1 MSSIVYPKK
10 RIPISVSFGI
20 ANKLT
25 TTETINDEMFNAF
38 SYEKLEALLFNTN
51 TMAFICQD
59 NSYQKSKQSEL
70 LVFLSVRRAYG
81 LKNHTKLPVM
91 IVVNSHKIGKQVADE
106 LARHTTDYKLFNMI
120 FTIKDK
126 INKDL
131 LVKKSTIADFILLT
145 YAQLRDLVNKKAY
158 PAIDQ
163 IVYLNPLSKYNSHRE
178 SIILDDIKD
187 GLHRHKCRKVKFT
200 YIIDAKSFLLLQKE
214 DYQYILGV
222 DDCLFFGCSEK
233 PLSLLSN
240 EFKSVLP
247 QLSEEHFQFF
257 VLRELFRKR
266 SDLTELVKR
275 FKKTITYKL
284 HLYSHNLTPQN
295 LKTDKEDI
303 FSDKVKE
310 QKAEIDKKIK
320 GKINKTLL
328 LFKKKTSKT
337 IIGKKLYD
345 LEQNNVNFSWEDV
358 IETAPFLPLIEKKKD
373 RYYYLTGLGE
383 AVLIASSNYAGA
395 KVSFSSFLNR
405 MANTLFKNKQ
415 SSPKLSIEEI
425 IKFYS
430 LLIGCDSVNL
440 PHSIKECLTTDGCQ
454 SEGKLSTL
462 INEFIIREFGYIMN
476 DYSNHAA
483 LTLLDP
489 FKEFMDENALYF
501 FNRLKDFKSKKKKA
515 KEENLTDAI
524 LKVVKYKPF
533 MIGEVSQNV
542 KVDYKKTSKELKKL
556 ENKGLVKSIK
566 IIQNDGS
573 TRLKYCQ
580 PGVLAKF
587 PHLKKTCG
595 ICVLYRKR
603 FRKCPLLELLAIFD
617 QAAFPTDCLDYL
629 FNYIRDNATSCE
641 NIVEYSELVV
651 EGEKIRYIINKEEL
665 EREMEIIEG
674 SFIIGQEVQTKYA
687 CMNCKTIIEE
697 FGTGGDLFFPRRR
710 VLCPNCATGYY
721 KKSEQLILIQTEYR
735 NVLRSIYY
743 KLTGSVPKILQ
754 ELKPSYAYVI
764 YDNEYANVDMLKD
777 QTLVLEICNHKVPL
791 EKVKNIYFMGDQHVE
806 LEEFLTHLAKE
817 RSEKYSFT
825 VNRSQQK
832 EQEQN
837 EIIEACEPFSQEQYQ
852 LLHKLIAYISDKEIL
867 NNAILKSRNLSNIG
881 GLLEYQRF
889 AQEKNLCSSKINKQ
903 LYEMT
908 DLFMIVQTGVKSSYY
923 GRQLEGLNQDC
934 FFNLIKEEGR
944 KVGLW
949 THGRVVSR
957 LVKDLFLSST
967 IKTSNARAP
976 LDALINQILRQF
988 RFVVNKVFRKVGFEP
1003 SSMGP
1008 GLLHRRKSKSDID
1021 RKGFYFDIL
1030 EPVGSLA
1037 LASVLKALSDGLF
1050 SGDDC
1055 SLELDGSGQEVYKV
1069 KSSSLEKIEKLV
1081 EEALAE
1087 PVYYKGKEL
1096 SFLKAFEENLLSFRQ
1111 ASQLCIDKLEE
1122 ENTIS
1127 SKEVTH
1133 CINSA
1138 GYYPFVY
1145 CPVEFKE
1152 DLKKIYDFTAKNASF
1167 FEGREEQV
1175 LAAREKRDCFRA
1187 DAMKKWLASNG
1198 ERGEKKLKLTKHQAK
1213 EQERS
1218 LLIVLILLNFGM
1230 QMNGFFGFYSTS
1242 QIREILHLTQNQVQ
1256 RILTQMVA
1264 RGFLV
1269 KMKYK
1274 MQNFYQLNLENETVH
1289 EILFTI
1295 CKIPCDDADRTLELM
1310 SNSRNVLSSVK
1321 KLVGKAK
1328 EYREGLPMMIGWSGW
1343 KIPRSI
1349 EQMIELVS
1357 EQIGFL

>member
-1 MSSIVYPKK
+1 MSSTIYPKK
-10 RIPISVSFGI
+10 RMPISVSLGI
-20 ANKLT
+20 TIKLAA
-25 TTETINDEMFNAF
+25 TENINDDMFSAF
-38 SYEKLEALLFNTN
+38 PFEKREAILFNTN
-51 TMAFICQD
+51 SMAFICQD
-59 NSYQKSKQSEL
+59 HSYRKSMQDEL
-70 LVFLSVRRAYG
+70 LVFLATRRAYG

-91 IVVNSHKIGKQVADE
+91 IVVKSQKVGKQVAAE

-120 FTIKDK
+120 FTLKDK

-131 LVKKSTIADFILLT
+131 LVKVSKKADFILLT
-145 YAQLRDLVNKKAY
+145 YTQLRDVVYKKAC
-158 PAIDQ
+158 PGIEQ
-163 IVYLNPLSKYNSHRE
+163 IVYVNPLTKYSSHRE
-178 SIILDDIKD
+178 AITLDDIKD

-200 YIIDAKSFLLLQKE
+200 YIIDAKSFLVLERK
-214 DYQYILGV
+214 DYQHILGV
-222 DDCLFFGCSEK
+222 DDCLFFGCNEK

-240 EFKSVLP
+240 EFKSILP
-247 QLSEEHFQFF
+247 HLSEEHFQFF

-266 SDLTELVKR
+266 GNLTELVER

-284 HLYSHNLTPQN
+284 HLYSYNLTSQN
-295 LKTDKEDI
+295 LKKDEEGILSSKMIER
-303 FSDKVKE
+303 
-310 QKAEIDKKIK
+310 KAEIDKKVK

-328 LFKKKTSKT
+328 LFKKKTTKT
-337 IIGKKLYD
+337 LIGKESHD
-345 LEQNNVNFSWEDV
+345 PEQNKVNFSWEEP
-358 IETAPFLPLIEKKKD
+358 IETAPFLPLIEKRKD
-373 RYYYLTGLGE
+373 KYSYLTRLGE
-383 AVLIASSNYAGA
+383 LVLIASSNYAGA
-395 KVSFSSFLNR
+395 EVSFSSFLNR
-405 MANTLFKNKQ
+405 MSNTLFKKKRT
-415 SSPKLSIEEI
+415 SPKLSIEEI
-425 IKFYS
+425 LELYS
-430 LLIGCDSVNL
+430 MLIGCDPVDLS
-440 PHSIKECLTTDGCQ
+440 PTIKESLTTDGEQ
-454 SEGKLSTL
+454 SVDELSTL
-462 INEFIIREFGYIMN
+462 LNEFIVREFGYIMN

-483 LTLLDP
+483 LTLLEA
-489 FKEFMDENALYF
+489 FEEFMDENALYLF
-501 FNRLKDFKSKKKKA
+501 KWLKHLKSKKKKA
-515 KEENLTDAI
+515 REVNLPDAI
-524 LKVVKYKPF
+524 LKAVKYKPL
-533 MIGEVSQNV
+533 MIGEVSQYVN
-542 KVDYKKTSKELKKL
+542 VDYKKTSKELKKL
-556 ENKGLVKSIK
+556 EKKGLAKSIK

-617 QAAFPTDCLDYL
+617 QAAFPTDYLGYL

-641 NIVEYSELVV
+641 NIVEYSDLVV
-651 EGEKIRYIINKEEL
+651 EGEKIRYTINKEEL

-674 SFIIGQEVQTKYA
+674 SFVIGQEVQTKYA

-697 FGTGGDLFFPRRR
+697 FGTGGKLFFPRRR

-743 KLTGSVPKILQ
+743 KLTGSIPKILQ

-777 QTLVLEICNHKVPL
+777 QTLLIEICNQKVPL
-791 EKVKNIYFMGDQHVE
+791 EKVKNIYFMGEQHVE
-806 LEEFLTHLAKE
+806 LEEFLAHLVKE

-832 EQEQN
+832 EQN
-837 EIIEACEPFSQEQYQ
+837 EIIEACEPFSQKQYQ

-889 AQEKNLCSSKINKQ
+889 AQEKNQCSSKINKQ

-934 FFNLIKEEGR
+934 FFDLIKEEGR

-949 THGRVVSR
+949 THGRVLSR

-1021 RKGFYFDIL
+1021 RKGFYFDII
-1030 EPVGSLA
+1030 EPVGPLA
-1037 LASVLKALSDGLF
+1037 LASLLKALTDGLF
-1050 SGDDC
+1050 SEDDC
-1055 SLELDGSGQEVYKV
+1055 SLELDGSGQEVYKA
-1069 KSSSLEKIEKLV
+1069 KNSSLEKIETLV

-1087 PVYYKGKEL
+1087 PVYYKGEEL
-1096 SFLKAFEENLLSFRQ
+1096 SFLKAFEENLLSFKQ
-1111 ASQLCIDKLEE
+1111 AIQLCFDKLEE
-1122 ENTIS
+1122 DNTIS
-1127 SKEVTH
+1127 SKEITY

-1145 CPVEFKE
+1145 CPVECKE

-1175 LAAREKRDCFRA
+1175 LAAREKRDCFRV
-1187 DAMKKWLASNG
+1187 DAMRKWLASNG
-1198 ERGEKKLKLTKHQAK
+1198 ERGEMKLKLTKHQAK

-1218 LLIVLILLNFGM
+1218 LLIVLILMSFGI

-1242 QIREILHLTQNQVQ
+1242 QIREILQLTQNQVQ
-1256 RILTQMVA
+1256 RILKQMVT

-1274 MQNFYQLNLENETVH
+1274 MQNFYQLDLENETVH

-1295 CKIPCDDADRTLELM
+1295 GKIPCDDADRTLELM
-1310 SNSRNVLSSVK
+1310 SNSRNVFSSVE
-1321 KLVGKAK
+1321 KLLMKIQ
-1328 EYREGLPMMIGWSGW
+1328 EYREGLPLIIGWSGW
-1343 KIPRSI
+1343 KIPSNV
-1349 EQMIELVS
+1349 EQIIELVS
-1357 EQIGFL
+1357 K

>member
-10 RIPISVSFGI
+10 RIPISVSLGI

-25 TTETINDEMFNAF
+25 TTETINDEMFSAF

-59 NSYQKSKQSEL
+59 NNYQKSKQNEL
-70 LVFLSVRRAYG
+70 LVFLAVRRAYG

-91 IVVNSHKIGKQVADE
+91 IVVKSHKIGKQVADE

-131 LVKKSTIADFILLT
+131 LVKTSTKADFILLT
-145 YAQLRDLVNKKAY
+145 YTQLRDLVYKKAY

-178 SIILDDIKD
+178 SIILDNIKD

-200 YIIDAKSFLLLQKE
+200 YIINAKSFLLLQKK
-214 DYQYILGV
+214 DYQYILSA
-222 DDCLFFGCSEK
+222 DDCLFFGCNEK

-240 EFKSVLP
+240 EFNSVLP
-247 QLSEEHFQFF
+247 HLSDEHFQFF

-266 SDLTELVKR
+266 GGLTELVER

-284 HLYSHNLTPQN
+284 HLYSYNLTSQN
-295 LKTDKEDI
+295 LKKDEEGILSCKMIER
-303 FSDKVKE
+303 
-310 QKAEIDKKIK
+310 KAEIDKKVK
-320 GKINKTLL
+320 GKINKMLL
-328 LFKKKTSKT
+328 LFKKKTTKT
-337 IIGKKLYD
+337 IIGEEIPD
-345 LEQNNVNFSWEDV
+345 FEQNKVNYSWNEP

-373 RYYYLTGLGE
+373 KYYYLTGLGE
-383 AVLIASSNYAGA
+383 AVLIASSNYAG
-395 KVSFSSFLNR
+395 VEVNFSSFLNR
-405 MANTLFKNKQ
+405 MANILFNNNRFL
-415 SSPKLSIEEI
+415 SKLSIEEI
-425 IKFYS
+425 LEFYS
-430 LLIGCDSVNL
+430 MLIGCDPVEL
-440 PHSIKECLTTDGCQ
+440 PPAIKECLATDGCQ

-462 INEFIIREFGYIMN
+462 INEFIFREFGYIMN

-501 FNRLKDFKSKKKKA
+501 IKRLKHLKSKKKKA
-515 KEENLTDAI
+515 IEVNLPDAI
-524 LKVVKYKPF
+524 LKAVKYKPL
-533 MIGEVSQNV
+533 MIGEVSQKV
-542 KVDYKKTSKELKKL
+542 KVDYKKTGKELKKL
-556 ENKGLVKSIK
+556 EKKGHVKSIK

-580 PGVLAKF
+580 PGVLAKY

-617 QAAFPTDCLDYL
+617 QTAFPTDCLDYL

-641 NIVEYSELVV
+641 NVVEYSDLVV
-651 EGEKIRYIINKEEL
+651 EGEKIRYTINKEEL

-674 SFIIGQEVQTKYA
+674 SFVLGQEVQTKYA

-697 FGTGGDLFFPRRR
+697 FGTGGELFFPRRR

-754 ELKPSYAYVI
+754 ELRPSYAYVI
-764 YDNEYANVDMLKD
+764 YDYEYANVDMLKN

-791 EKVKNIYFMGDQHVE
+791 EEVKNIYFMGEQHVE

-832 EQEQN
+832 EQN
-837 EIIEACEPFSQEQYQ
+837 EIIEACEPFSQKQYQ

-889 AQEKNLCSSKINKQ
+889 AQEKNQCSSKINKQ

-934 FFNLIKEEGR
+934 FFDLLKEEGR

-1008 GLLHRRKSKSDID
+1008 GLLHRRKTKSDID
-1021 RKGFYFDIL
+1021 KKGFYFDII
-1030 EPVGSLA
+1030 EPIGPLA
-1037 LASVLKALSDGLF
+1037 LASLLKALFDDLF
-1050 SGDDC
+1050 SEDDC

-1069 KSSSLEKIEKLV
+1069 KNSSLEKIEKLV

-1111 ASQLCIDKLEE
+1111 AIQLCFVKLEKD
-1122 ENTIS
+1122 NTIS
-1127 SKEVTH
+1127 SKEITH

-1145 CPVEFKE
+1145 CPVECKE

-1167 FEGREEQV
+1167 FEGREERV
-1175 LAAREKRDCFRA
+1175 LAAREKRSDFRA
-1187 DAMKKWLASNG
+1187 EAMKKWLASNG
-1198 ERGEKKLKLTKHQAK
+1198 ERGKKKLKLTKHQAK

-1218 LLIVLILLNFGM
+1218 LLIVLMLINYGI

-1256 RILTQMVA
+1256 RILKQMVT

-1289 EILFTI
+1289 EMLFTI
-1295 CKIPCDDADRTLELM
+1295 GKIPCDDADRTLELM
-1310 SNSRNVLSSVK
+1310 SNSRNVLSCVE
-1321 KLVGKAK
+1321 KLLMKIQDC
-1328 EYREGLPMMIGWSGW
+1328 REGLPLTIGWSGW
-1343 KIPRSI
+1343 KIPSNI
-1349 EQMIELVS
+1349 EQIIEVIS
-1357 EQIGFL
+1357 E